1 MSGLRLVLF
10 TVNSDAGLTIPRQP
24 LAFFLG
30 GAAWPPRGSLPLPSD
45 EVGVALAGE
54 LAEEATPA

>member
-10 TVNSDAGLTIPRQP
+10 TVNSDAGLAVPRQP

-30 GAAWPPRGSLPLPSD
+30 GAAWLPRGTLPLPSD
-45 EVGVALAGE
+45 EVGVALAEE
-54 LAEEATPA
+54 LTEEATA